1 VSGRLSMSY
10 HMINGFVRDPVFTPE
25 KKQKPHTSNFNPLF
39 SLAFCM
45 NCHIFVPCGFAC
57 CQSFRGVV
65 VVIVLAI
72 SAQFMY
78 PMVLAQQ
85 VEMTESDKYNCTIPR
100 HDTM

>member
-10 HMINGFVRDPVFTPE
+10 HMINGFVWTRQRRSKT
-25 KKQKPHTSNFNPLF
+25 HTSNFNPLF

-45 NCHIFVPCGFAC
+45 NCHIFVPCGLAC

-78 PMVLAQQ
+78 PMVFAQQ
-85 VEMTESDKYNCTIPR
+85 VEMTKSVK
-100 HDTM
+100 